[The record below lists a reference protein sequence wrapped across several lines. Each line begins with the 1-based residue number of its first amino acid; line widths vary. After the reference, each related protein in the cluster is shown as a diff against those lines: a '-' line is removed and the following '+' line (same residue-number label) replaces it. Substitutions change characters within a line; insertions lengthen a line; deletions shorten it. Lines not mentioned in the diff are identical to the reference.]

1 LADATLPEVEPRRP
15 ATCNRRQS
23 ARHFFYEVVT
33 PARPAS
39 PVLQV
44 AAGSPMSG
52 AEAGDRWLWPDELDA
67 LVAAPAH
74 HFLLLENERV
84 RVIETKIAAGETT
97 AIHTHRWPNVQY
109 ILKSTE
115 FLRRDGEGSL
125 LFDTRTADGLR
136 PEPWTARWS
145 KPLPPHSIENVGE
158 TELHVVTVELKDRP
172 AGGDRAS

>member
-115 FLRRDGEGSL
+115 FLRRDGEGSV
-125 LFDTRTADGLR
+125 LFDTRAADGLR

-158 TELHVVTVELKDRP
+158 TELHVIMIELKDHP
-172 AGGDRAS
+172 AGGRAS